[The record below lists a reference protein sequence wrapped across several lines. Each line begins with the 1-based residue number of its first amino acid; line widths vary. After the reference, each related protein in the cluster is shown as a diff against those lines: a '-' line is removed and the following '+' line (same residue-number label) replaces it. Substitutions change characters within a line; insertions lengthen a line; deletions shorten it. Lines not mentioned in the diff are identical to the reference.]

1 MSTKRKMLL
10 ILCSFSLVALV
21 AVIGVFAF
29 STQSFS
35 ILNRIYFEDII
46 TPVQL
51 DVFADIS
58 IKIENKYVEVY
69 NMANALS
76 FSDEEET
83 SNKAFIPPEM
93 AFNGQGEDNSIVY
106 TITVE
111 NKSPVAALEYAMTD
125 TTIATLQGINESG
138 VVKVEVSY
146 VDSNDY
152 EHFVDLTSI
161 SSITIP
167 KKEGETANKG
177 SFVIKYYLTID
188 SYNFNNEIDLTFQ
201 LEAKNN

>member
-69 NMANALS
+69 NMVNALS

-201 LEAKNN
+201 LEAKK